1 MVTKKSGRKPAS
13 VVAGVFTALGL
24 TALSLAVSAV
34 PAAAESNPMI
44 EGDYKQWDAVEV
56 VNGNSFPARCAD
68 HTEQFRFRFYYSPNY
83 QGAFINIGHP
93 LYDLLAVYAG
103 DGAHPLKFCG
113 GEGAAGWGQNVGN
126 NAASV
131 YNWYDGYCG
140 TVYYY
145 AGYNRKGAY
154 KTYWPHSGGNLQDVG
169 LRNDNRSI
177 DFANCW

>member
-1 MVTKKSGRKPAS
+1 MITKKSGRKSAA
-13 VVAGVFTALGL
+13 VVAGVL
-24 TALSLAVSAV
+24 TAFSLAVSAV
-34 PAAAESNPMI
+34 PAAAQNNPMT
-44 EGDYKQWDAVEV
+44 EGDYDQWWAVETV
-56 VNGNSFPARCAD
+56 GGVSSSAACAD
-68 HTEQFRFRFYYSPNY
+68 NANQFKFRFYYSPNY

-113 GEGAAGWGQNVGN
+113 GGGSGRGQNVGN
-126 NAASV
+126 NSASV
-131 YNWYDGYCG
+131 YNDYEGYCG

-154 KTYWPHSGGNLQDVG
+154 KSYWPHSGGNLQDVG

-177 DFANCW
+177 DFSNCW